1 MNIIIPE
8 KLKKGHEIRVIAP
21 ARSLSL
27 ISKEVKQEAIS
38 RLEAQGYVVTFSNNC
53 EEHDIFRSSSIK
65 SRVNDIHDAFGDK
78 NVKAI
83 LTVIGG
89 FNSNQLLKY
98 LDYNLITNNPKIIC
112 GYSDITALNNAIFK
126 KTGLVTYIGPH
137 FSTWGMKKGFD
148 YTLEY
153 FNKCLT
159 SKDSYKIKQSLQW
172 SDDSWY
178 LDQENRSFTK
188 NDGVIIIN
196 EGEAEGLSVGGNLC
210 TLNLLQGTEYMPNI
224 ENSILFIED
233 DDLVGDHFTFEFERN
248 LQSLIDQ
255 PNFNKVRGI
264 IIGRFQKKTDINI
277 DKLKY
282 IIRTK
287 KELASIPIIADLDFG
302 HTSPLLTLPVGG
314 QIKISAEN
322 NKVNFEITI
331 H

>member
-8 KLKKGHEIRVIAP
+8 KLKKGDEIRVIAP

-27 ISKEVKQEAIS
+27 ISKELKLEAIS
-38 RLEAQGYVVTFSNNC
+38 KLEEQGYVVSFSKNC
-53 EEHDIFRSSSIK
+53 EEDDIFRSSSIK
-65 SRVNDIHDAFGDK
+65 SRVNDIHDAFRDK

-98 LDYNLITNNPKIIC
+98 LDYDLIRNNPKIIC
-112 GYSDITALNNAIFK
+112 GYSDITALNNAIFT

-148 YTLEY
+148 YSLDY
-153 FNKCLT
+153 FNRCLT
-159 SKDSYKIKQSLQW
+159 TKNSYRVEESLEW

-178 LDQENRSFTK
+178 KDQENRNFIK
-188 NDGVIIIN
+188 NDGLVIIN
-196 EGEAEGLSVGGNLC
+196 EGSAEGMAIGGNLC
-210 TLNLLQGTEYMPNI
+210 TLNLLQGTEFMPDI
-224 ENSILFIED
+224 SDSILFIED
-233 DDLVGDHFTFEFERN
+233 DDQAGDLFSVEFDRN

-255 PNFNKVRGI
+255 PKFSKVKGI

-282 IIRTK
+282 VIKTK
-287 KELASIPIIADLDFG
+287 KELTNIPVVAYMDFG
-302 HTSPLLTLPVGG
+302 HTSPLLTLPIGG
-314 QIKISAEN
+314 QIKISAKN
-322 NKVNFEITI
+322 NKVNFEIMT

>member
-8 KLKKGHEIRVIAP
+8 KLKKGDEIRVIAP
-21 ARSLSL
+21 ARSLAL
-27 ISKEVKQEAIS
+27 ISDEVKKIAINK
-38 RLEAQGYVVTFSNNC
+38 LEEQGYKVTFSKNC
-53 EEHDIFRSSSIK
+53 LEKDMFMSSSIE
-65 SRVNDIHDAFGDK
+65 SRVTDIHDAFRDE

-98 LDYNLITNNPKIIC
+98 LDYDLIRNNPKIIC
-112 GYSDITALNNAIFK
+112 GYSDVTALNNAIFK

-137 FSTWGMKKGFD
+137 FSTWGMKKGFN
-148 YTLEY
+148 YTLDY
-153 FNKCLT
+153 FNRCLT
-159 SKDSYKIKQSLQW
+159 INNSYKVEESLDW

-178 LDQENRSFTK
+178 LDQENRNFIK
-188 NDGVIIIN
+188 NDGSIIIN
-196 EGEAEGLSVGGNLC
+196 EGAAEGVAIGGNLC
-210 TLNLLQGTEYMPNI
+210 TFNLLQGTEFMPEI
-224 ENSILFIED
+224 KDSILFIED
-233 DDLVGDHFTFEFERN
+233 DDQAGDLFSIEFDRN

-282 IIRTK
+282 IINTK
-287 KELASIPIIADLDFG
+287 KELANIPIIAGLDFG
-302 HTSPLLTLPVGG
+302 HTSPLLTLPIGG
-314 QIKISAEN
+314 QIKIIAKN
-322 NKVNFEITI
+322 NKFNFEIIT